1 MKSQKQVF
9 AIILAMAVSLLP
21 FSISNV
27 GAGQVTP
34 DQKALVDL
42 MKVDPSLAKQVT
54 DQKVREKMKASLA
67 QQIAADFEA
76 MKLLFEAKDFSS
88 QAKLLEKR
96 GAALTTPGF
105 EKIRGVDSEEF
116 WKSIWEDGLELNLVP
131 VSIVV
136 SGAITP
142 QPVPLSTLIDQGIM
156 IRDERGNPI
165 KYDAVAILTFEFHIV
180 PKARG
185 TTFRNDTGVCT
196 ATYLHKTVCPWG

>member
-1 MKSQKQVF
+1 MKSQKYWF
-9 AIILAMAVSLLP
+9 AGILVLAVSMLL

-27 GAGQVTP
+27 RAGQVTP
-34 DQKALVDL
+34 DQKALIDL

-67 QQIAADFEA
+67 QQVTADFDA
-76 MKLLFEAKDFSS
+76 MKLLFETKDFSS

-105 EKIRGVDSEEF
+105 EKIRGADSSEF
-116 WKSIWEDGLELNLVP
+116 WKSVWKDAVELNLVP

-156 IRDERGNPI
+156 IRDENGNPI

-180 PKARG
+180 PKSRG
-185 TTFRNDTGVCT
+185 TTFHNETGVCT
-196 ATYLHKTVCPWG
+196 ATYFHKTVCPWG